1 MLLCG
6 QTLDSF
12 LFMLET
18 GQVET
23 PQLFMLSQEP
33 LANPITWE
41 NEGLGREEGRG
52 TSVITHRL
60 YIIYIET
67 HQKEQK
73 IDWN

>member
-1 MLLCG
+1 MLFCG

-18 GQVET
+18 RQVET
-23 PQLFMLSQEP
+23 LQLFMLSWEA
-33 LANPITWE
+33 LANPITQE

-60 YIIYIET
+60 YIIYTET